1 MPIQI
6 TCSCGRPLRVK
17 DEVAGKRARCPGCG
31 KILLVPEPQTSQNA
45 DDEAAS
51 FFMTEPDPDMS
62 PSKPTGAVAHSDPA
76 DESIRP
82 ARKPTISPAPP
93 SKATVSPRSKRK
105 PRREESERPGFAIA
119 IHPSIIIGVLM
130 MIGAAVWF
138 FLGLAAN
145 RIFFYPPV
153 LFLLGI
159 GSIIRGFKGED

>member
-6 TCSCGRPLRVK
+6 TCSCGRALRVR

-31 KILLVPEPQTSQNA
+31 NILLIPEPQTSLNA

-62 PSKPTGAVAHSDPA
+62 RSKPTGPIAHS
-76 DESIRP
+76 E
-82 ARKPTISPAPP
+82 PP
-93 SKATVSPRSKRK
+93 
-105 PRREESERPGFAIA
+105 
-119 IHPSIIIGVLM
+119 
-130 MIGAAVWF
+130 
-138 FLGLAAN
+138 GLAAN
-145 RIFFYPPV
+145 IIYFYPPV